1 MGAERNKHSVTH
13 FTNVDTSIAISR
25 LKWCVAPG
33 QVLGLWISLSPPLFS
48 VECKHLSCGRCNVR
62 WLTDRSRQTGS
73 GRSDATQEGREV
85 EGKRE
90 EEGEED
96 FSTKVSIMTAAPS
109 VMAKPQRYLSSHMR
123 VEGGYAPPRAQ
134 PLQMCASRSSTDWA
148 F

>member
-13 FTNVDTSIAISR
+13 FTKVDTSITISR

-73 GRSDATQEGREV
+73 GRSDATQEGRE
-85 EGKRE
+85 GGGRE
-90 EEGEED
+90 EGGGRGGGFLHQSVNNDRRAVGDGETTEVFEQPHEG
-96 FSTKVSIMTAAPS
+96 
-109 VMAKPQRYLSSHMR
+109 RGR
-123 VEGGYAPPRAQ
+123 VRA
-134 PLQMCASRSSTDWA
+134 ASRTTSSDVCLSIEL
-148 F
+148 